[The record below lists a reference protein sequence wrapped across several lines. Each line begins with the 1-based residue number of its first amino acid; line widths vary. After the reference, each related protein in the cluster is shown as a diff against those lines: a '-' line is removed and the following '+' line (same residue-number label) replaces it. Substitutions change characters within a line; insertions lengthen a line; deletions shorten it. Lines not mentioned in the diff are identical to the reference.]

1 MNEFPKERDEEP
13 LPENE
18 LIGFHNEGFNLARK
32 ECIAVHNR
40 IVAEKD
46 KEIEKLREFVEWCL
60 VSVFEGCGIDGGDAQ
75 DKLESLGLIEL
86 RPIPEE
92 DSIDGEKE
100 HYFTVWTPKALAKE

>member
-1 MNEFPKERDEEP
+1 
-13 LPENE
+13 
-18 LIGFHNEGFNLARK
+18 
-32 ECIAVHNR
+32 
-40 IVAEKD
+40 VAEKD
-46 KEIEKLREFVEWCL
+46 KQIERLREFVEWCL